1 MAGAPTIFTVHTA
14 TKNPADWLRFAPH
27 RFSWAALVFGPL
39 WLAKQRLWLPAL
51 LMLVLAGSLVAGL
64 RSGDIDA
71 QIAIAVWF
79 LASVF
84 TGLEGQELRRRALA
98 RRGFMLT
105 GLVYASDEA
114 DALAQIAFRRQAA
127 VTEGAGS

>member
-1 MAGAPTIFTVHTA
+1 
-14 TKNPADWLRFAPH
+14 
-27 RFSWAALVFGPL
+27 SWAALVFGPL

-51 LMLVLAGSLVAGL
+51 LMLVLAGFLVAGL

-79 LASVF
+79 LASAF
-84 TGLEGQELRRRALA
+84 AGLEGQELRRRALA
-98 RRGFMLT
+98 RRGFALA
-105 GLVYASDEA
+105 GLVYASNEA
-114 DALAQIAFRRQAA
+114 DALAQIAFRRQTA